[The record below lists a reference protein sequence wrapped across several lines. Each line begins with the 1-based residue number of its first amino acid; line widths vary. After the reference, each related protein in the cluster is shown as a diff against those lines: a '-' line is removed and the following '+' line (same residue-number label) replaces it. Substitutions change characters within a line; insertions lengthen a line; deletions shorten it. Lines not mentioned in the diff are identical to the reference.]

1 MYTITITIIILL
13 IFLLS
18 WMIFHKGNNS
28 ESKTTTRSKKNK
40 DNFTFMSCPRC
51 KKYNY
56 VDKSNLIKRCNS
68 CGWTLTEPYIH
79 TSFRLSKPTNQ
90 DFSTSIA
97 DVKVNEQ
104 VYILTEP
111 TEIDDEG
118 NSGIAVYNSKGQ
130 IIGWVPDQVVTN
142 LISDLVM
149 SKRILA
155 KVKKLNTGSGEI
167 EILVTND
174 LMKMWG

>member
-1 MYTITITIIILL
+1 MYTIIVTIIILL

-18 WMIFHKGNNS
+18 WMIFHKNKNS
-28 ESKTTTRSKKNK
+28 ESKPTTHPKKNK
-40 DNFTFMSCPRC
+40 DNYTFITCPRC

-56 VDKSNLIKRCNS
+56 VDKSNLIKLCNS
-68 CGWTLTEPYIH
+68 CGWTLTEPYIN
-79 TSFRLSKPTNQ
+79 TSFRLTKPTNQ
-90 DFSTSIA
+90 DYSTSIA
-97 DVKVNEQ
+97 NIKVNEQ

-111 TEIDDEG
+111 TELDDEG

-130 IIGWVPDQVVTN
+130 VIGWVPDQVVMN

-155 KVKKLNTGSGEI
+155 KVKNLYAGSGEI